1 MKRILVPCDFEA
13 PAQEAFKFAQSLA
26 ALSEGE
32 IFVLN
37 VLDLPVVS
45 ESALGIP
52 QYAFS
57 PELLKDLKAEAHKN
71 FTKLME
77 HNPAAPPVTF
87 ACIQGSVRL
96 TIREYITTQHIDL
109 VIMGTHG
116 SKGWEE
122 FFIGSNTEKI
132 VRTSP
137 VPVFAI
143 RKAVDV
149 RQIRNIVF
157 PSTLELNQHEMMDKV
172 KQLQKLLHAKLHI
185 LLVDTPSQIGRDR
198 EEMDAFEEFVNH
210 YKLTDYTENVRTDA
224 YEQDGILNFA
234 QEVRAD
240 MIAMGTHS
248 RRGLAHLFSGSIT
261 EEVLHHSNYLL
272 WTCSLK
278 KSKQEKKKGQDS
290 REFPK
295 ISEFKY

>member
-1 MKRILVPCDFEA
+1 MKRILVPCDFES
-13 PAQEAFKFAQSLA
+13 PALEAFKFAVNLA
-26 ALSEGE
+26 ALTEGE
-32 IFVLN
+32 LFVLN

-57 PELLKDLKAEAHKN
+57 PELLKDLKAEANKN
-71 FTKLME
+71 FAKLKESHVPTM
-77 HNPAAPPVTF
+77 PVTF
-87 ACIQGSVRL
+87 ACIQGPVRP
-96 TIREYITTQHIDL
+96 TIREYITAQNIDQ

-116 SKGWEE
+116 SRGWEE

-132 VRTSP
+132 VRTTS

-149 RQIRNIVF
+149 AHIKNIVF
-157 PSTLELNQHEMMDKV
+157 PTTLELHQHELVDKV
-172 KQLQKLLHAKLHI
+172 KELQKVFHAKLHVLI
-185 LLVDTPSQIGRDR
+185 VDTPSRQGRAR
-198 EEMDAFEEFVNH
+198 EEMDAFEEFVKH
-210 YKLTDYTENVRTDA
+210 YKLTDYTENVRNDA

-234 QEVRAD
+234 KEINAD

-248 RRGLAHLFSGSIT
+248 RRGLAHLFSGSIA

-272 WTCSLK
+272 WTCTMK
-278 KSKQEKKKGQDS
+278 HKKK
-290 REFPK
+290 
-295 ISEFKY
+295 